1 MCVPK
6 VCSKGVFPR
15 CVPSLCVGFACVP
28 KVCSQGVFPACV
40 LGCSQAP
47 VGVTTQV
54 VTPKVCSQG
63 VFPRPVG
70 VTTEEV
76 TPTGA

>member
-1 MCVPK
+1 
-6 VCSKGVFPR
+6 
-15 CVPSLCVGFACVP
+15 
-28 KVCSQGVFPACV
+28 VFPACV

-54 VTPKVCSQG
+54 VTPKVFSQG
-63 VFPRPVG
+63 VLPMPGG
-70 VTTEEV
+70 VTTQVV

>member
-6 VCSKGVFPR
+6 V
-15 CVPSLCVGFACVP
+15 
-28 KVCSQGVFPACV
+28 
-40 LGCSQAP
+40 CSQAP

-70 VTTEEV
+70 VTTQVV